1 MDEKDALINVLNRQM
16 HAAIDAAVRLEAQ
29 VMWLEAQLANA
40 RAETP
45 AEAKSE

>member
-29 VMWLEAQLANA
+29 VMWLESQLANA
-40 RAETP
+40 RTEKP
-45 AEAKSE
+45 VEVQE